1 VGSEETRRRI
11 TFAAAVAALV
21 VGALAMA
28 VLDRGEGE
36 NAERGAPPESGHA
49 QELPEGAGR
58 RPRRGAEMR
67 AAAHAA
73 RRFVHAYLRYQEGRL
88 DGADRE
94 SLLRYSTAEL
104 GSQLVRAPVRVPPGN
119 PVPVQFVARTA
130 AVGAGLFDGSP
141 AFLVALVVAGR
152 SGTHL
157 LTTSLVEEQGSWVVA
172 GLGP

>member
-1 VGSEETRRRI
+1 MGSEETRRRI
-11 TFAAAVAALV
+11 TFAAAVAVLV

-28 VLDRGEGE
+28 VLDRDGGEG
-36 NAERGAPPESGHA
+36 AERGAAPESGHA
-49 QELPEGAGR
+49 RELPQGAGR
-58 RPRRGAEMR
+58 APSRGAEMR

-88 DGADRE
+88 GGVDRE
-94 SLLRYSTAEL
+94 TLLRYSTAEL
-104 GSQLVRAPVRVPPGN
+104 GGQLVRAPVRVPPGS
-119 PVPVQFVARTA
+119 PAPVQFVARTA

-157 LTTSLVEEQGSWVVA
+157 LTTSLIEEQSSWVVA
-172 GLGP
+172 GIGP